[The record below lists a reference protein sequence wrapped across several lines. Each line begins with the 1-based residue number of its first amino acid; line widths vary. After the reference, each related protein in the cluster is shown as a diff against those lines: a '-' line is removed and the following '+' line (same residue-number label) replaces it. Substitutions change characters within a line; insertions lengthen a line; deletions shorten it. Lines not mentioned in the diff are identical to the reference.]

1 MAAHKN
7 LEEHREYLYQMVRLK
22 LFFLRNWLSD
32 HPEESLQEVLRKR
45 IDIYRKTS
53 INASLLN
60 PPKPD
65 FDCPAWLELERALLD
80 IYHQFHHSPVEFENA
95 GFALFRKSVDE
106 RVKKDYE
113 DNSRLAGYQCG
124 SLRFN
129 EFSDGAKH
137 ETASFHIANALQPE
151 SIFADTQYLP
161 HCFLELMR
169 QTQEKYSCTRL
180 ATTTWL
186 NSLPRWLALFP
197 QEWQDNLGP
206 ENTDVQ
212 WNYGWWGQFIT
223 ARGTFNFKYGEFMR
237 QTGRMPF
244 YPRSSSCSFENL
256 QKHLQKNFNLSAG
269 ELPAHPMPKNEKLQ
283 QGKPEQPF

>member
-1 MAAHKN
+1 MAIQKT

-32 HPEESLQEVLRKR
+32 HPGESLQEVLRKR

-53 INASLLN
+53 INSGLLN

-65 FDCPAWLELERALLD
+65 FDCTAWLELERALQK
-80 IYHQFHHSPVEFENA
+80 IYDQFHDSPVEFEDA
-95 GFALFRKSVDE
+95 GFALFRKTIDE
-106 RVKKDYE
+106 RVGKDYA
-113 DNSRLAGYQCG
+113 DSSRLAGYQCG
-124 SLRFN
+124 SLRYN
-129 EFSDGAKH
+129 EYSDGAKH

-151 SIFADTQYLP
+151 SIFADPQYMPGCLW
-161 HCFLELMR
+161 ELMR
-169 QTQEKYSCTRL
+169 QTQEKYGCSRL

-186 NSLPRWLALFP
+186 NSLPRWLELFP
-197 QEWQDNLGP
+197 QEWHDNLGP

-223 ARGTFNFKYGEFMR
+223 ARGTFNFKYGDWMR

-256 QKHLQKNFNLSAG
+256 QKHLQDKFHLNMG
-269 ELPAHPMPKNEKLQ
+269 GLPVHRVPAEEKH
-283 QGKPEQPF
+283 